1 MFHMSETKLQKII
14 FTIRFLRT
22 VFTVF
27 SFFFFNHQLKGLN
40 KPSLQSGLWIIK
52 STLDMFVETHEVV
65 KFVKCHIFFYLV
77 SDGVVG
83 VSISKT
89 KTICLAG

>member
-1 MFHMSETKLQKII
+1 
-14 FTIRFLRT
+14 
-22 VFTVF
+22 
-27 SFFFFNHQLKGLN
+27 
-40 KPSLQSGLWIIK
+40 
-52 STLDMFVETHEVV
+52 MFVETHEVV
-65 KFVKCHIFFYLV
+65 KFVKCQIFFYLV